1 MPPALIG
8 VWPFKQLE
16 IHPGV
21 LARHPC
27 PTLPQAAEAGTG
39 VPRQQKRAGGSPV
52 PWGTSPLPASVGAQA
67 QGPVPS
73 PGRPQPTPA
82 GCPGTLGSPASP
94 WPPDPRRLR
103 TWGPHRQAR
112 EPGAKPRG
120 GFPCQPLLGASMWK
134 HSPQNR
140 FLEQGPGALSLRR
153 GRLQPRLPRAAPPG
167 TNRGP
172 FPLSGAGED
181 VSSPDL
187 PLLALSVSFRHTSVF
202 LPWDLSLSGGQRPGL
217 QDRGPLPAMSLSPR
231 ASSIL
236 PPLAARTQLWVK
248 TDFRALDVPEHLAP
262 TSIWSVS
269 FSWSQAWPR
278 VHVPCRHSTPP
289 APSRPRPCACPPLA
303 RLSPGPCLDL
313 AGLSR
318 TIQLS

>member
-27 PTLPQAAEAGTG
+27 PTLPQAAEAGAG
-39 VPRQQKRAGGSPV
+39 VPRQQRRAGGSPV
-52 PWGTSPLPASVGAQA
+52 PWGTSPLPASGGAQA

-167 TNRGP
+167 ANRGP
-172 FPLSGAGED
+172 FPLSGVGED

-217 QDRGPLPAMSLSPR
+217 PRPGSAPA
-231 ASSIL
+231 ASSHDST
-236 PPLAARTQLWVK
+236 PG
-248 TDFRALDVPEHLAP
+248 LAP
-262 TSIWSVS
+262 
-269 FSWSQAWPR
+269 QK
-278 VHVPCRHSTPP
+278 
-289 APSRPRPCACPPLA
+289 PLN
-303 RLSPGPCLDL
+303 LE
-313 AGLSR
+313 
-318 TIQLS
+318 

>member
-39 VPRQQKRAGGSPV
+39 VPRQQRQAGGSPV
-52 PWGTSPLPASVGAQA
+52 PWGASPLPASVGAQA

-167 TNRGP
+167 ANRGP

-187 PLLALSVSFRHTSVF
+187 PLLALSCVPAVGPQ
-202 LPWDLSLSGGQRPGL
+202 LVWWAEAWPAGPGA
-217 QDRGPLPAMSLSPR
+217 PADNVAQP
-231 ASSIL
+231 
-236 PPLAARTQLWVK
+236 PPLVHPSPAGCP
-248 TDFRALDVPEHLAP
+248 DSALGQD
-262 TSIWSVS
+262 
-269 FSWSQAWPR
+269 
-278 VHVPCRHSTPP
+278 
-289 APSRPRPCACPPLA
+289 
-303 RLSPGPCLDL
+303 
-313 AGLSR
+313 
-318 TIQLS
+318 

>member
-21 LARHPC
+21 LARRPC

-39 VPRQQKRAGGSPV
+39 VPRQQWRAGGSPV

-73 PGRPQPTPA
+73 PGGPQPTPA

-94 WPPDPRRLR
+94 RPPDPRRLR

-167 TNRGP
+167 ANRGP
-172 FPLSGAGED
+172 FPLSRQRGAG
-181 VSSPDL
+181 
-187 PLLALSVSFRHTSVF
+187 AGTRRRGQ
-202 LPWDLSLSGGQRPGL
+202 GGRLVPRPPFV
-217 QDRGPLPAMSLSPR
+217 GPKRLFQAHECVPAVGPR
-231 ASSIL
+231 LVCGAWWAEAWPAGPGAPAGNVAQP
-236 PPLAARTQLWVK
+236 PPLVHPSPAGCP
-248 TDFRALDVPEHLAP
+248 DSALGQD
-262 TSIWSVS
+262 
-269 FSWSQAWPR
+269 
-278 VHVPCRHSTPP
+278 
-289 APSRPRPCACPPLA
+289 
-303 RLSPGPCLDL
+303 
-313 AGLSR
+313 
-318 TIQLS
+318 